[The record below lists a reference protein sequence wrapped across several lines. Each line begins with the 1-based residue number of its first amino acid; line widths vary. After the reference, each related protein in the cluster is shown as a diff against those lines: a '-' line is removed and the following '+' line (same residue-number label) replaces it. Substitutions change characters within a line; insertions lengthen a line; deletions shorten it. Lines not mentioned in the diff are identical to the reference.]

1 MDALLSSLQRSPE
14 LFPLALGVQDDV
26 VTLIR
31 LARADYQAA
40 SFLDER
46 LLTPRT
52 MARKLPWSEIA
63 AAVAAADFQE
73 RCQFIFHIGHVG
85 STLLSRLLGEDQRLF
100 ALREPAAL
108 RTLAQQRTEPEVQP
122 RLWDEAEFENR
133 LTVLLRL
140 WSRTFAGDETVVIKA
155 TSYVSDLAPQLLAR
169 PSEPRAILLTTK
181 PENYFATILG
191 GENARE
197 EAARLLVSRAR
208 RLARRLGVKGFVPSG
223 EGEGLAIA
231 WAVEMCGLVEAQR
244 AAGTRALT
252 IDFDQFLAEPEPM
265 LQAAFLHFGIDVPP
279 ERVNEILAG
288 PLMQSYSKAPEH
300 AYSPALRREIL
311 DEAHKTHAAQIDKGL
326 AWLEHTAETHPL
338 IGECLAM
345 AR

>member
-1 MDALLSSLQRSPE
+1 MDAFLSSLERSPE
-14 LFPLALGVQDDV
+14 LLPLALNVQDDQ

-31 LARADYQAA
+31 LSQADYRAA

-52 MARKLPWSEIA
+52 MARKLPWPE
-63 AAVAAADFQE
+63 VAAAADAADLRE
-73 RCQFIFHIGHVG
+73 RCHFIFHVGHVG

-108 RTLAQQRTEPEVQP
+108 RTLAQQRTEPETQP
-122 RLWDEAEFENR
+122 RLWDPAEFEHR
-133 LTVLLRL
+133 LAVFLRL
-140 WSRTFAGDETVVIKA
+140 WSRTFANGETAVVKA

-169 PSEPRAILLTTK
+169 PSTPKALLVTTR

-197 EAARLLVSRAR
+197 EAGRLLVSRAR

-244 AAGTRALT
+244 AAGTRTLT
-252 IDFDQFLAEPEPM
+252 IDFDQFLAEPEPV
-265 LQAAFLHFGIDVPP
+265 LLAAFLHFGVDVPP
-279 ERVNEILAG
+279 ARVNEILGG

-311 DEAHKTHAAQIDKGL
+311 DEAHKAHAAQIDKGL
-326 AWLEHTAETHPL
+326 AWLEHTAQAHPL

-345 AR
+345 AG